1 MTTGNIANIYS
12 NICLPDRSISFLQLP
27 YQTTGSKQ
35 ILSFT
40 ELSSNKWLLI
50 PSFSSLL
57 TVPNLGC
64 FSLSLN
70 SHSKELLCPISSVTP
85 PLWSQLLYQILS
97 TFHTLSNIIFMCAFL
112 SFHLTC
118 KFLKRREHEFGL
130 LCNLYNTLLVLC
142 VNAQQI
148 VNDKNVCSYNVF

>member
-1 MTTGNIANIYS
+1 MNLQSHLGLCFITCFPLLEKEAETSWTSVKG
-12 NICLPDRSISFLQLP
+12 LLSFLQLP
-27 YQTTGSKQ
+27 YRTTGSKQ

-57 TVPNLGC
+57 IVPNLGC

-70 SHSKELLCPISSVTP
+70 SYSKELLCPISSVMP
-85 PLWSQLLYQILS
+85 PLWSQFLYQILS

-118 KFLKRREHEFGL
+118 KFLKGREHELDYFVTSIIL
-130 LCNLYNTLLVLC
+130 
-142 VNAQQI
+142 
-148 VNDKNVCSYNVF
+148 